1 MCQYDRINDTILKN
15 EKQGRKRHTLLN
27 SRARARVRIKKRNL
41 ANIRKNAVKIIRII
55 VGQGKESRNFPS
67 DKIRALRFPVN
78 SHDFRRNFCRRGY
91 YVRNFDSNRVEIR
104 ILDEI

>member
-1 MCQYDRINDTILKN
+1 MTVYMTRY
-15 EKQGRKRHTLLN
+15 RKSESKGKSAYLIKFART
-27 SRARARVRIKKRNL
+27 RARVRIKKRNL
-41 ANIRKNAVKIIRII
+41 ANIRKNDVKIIRII

-78 SHDFRRNFCRRGY
+78 SRDFRRNFCRRGY
-91 YVRNFDSNRVEIR
+91 YVRNFGSNRVEIR

>member
-1 MCQYDRINDTILKN
+1 MTGYMTQYKKSESKGESAYLIKFART
-15 EKQGRKRHTLLN
+15 
-27 SRARARVRIKKRNL
+27 RARVRIKKKRNL
-41 ANIRKNAVKIIRII
+41 ANIRKNDVKIIRII

-67 DKIRALRFPVN
+67 DKIRALRFSII
-78 SHDFRRNFCRRGY
+78 SHDFCRFFCRRGY

>member
-1 MCQYDRINDTILKN
+1 MTQC
-15 EKQGRKRHTLLN
+15 RKTKSKGESAYLIKFART
-27 SRARARVRIKKRNL
+27 RARVRIKKKRNL
-41 ANIRKNAVKIIRII
+41 ANIRKNDVKIIRII

-78 SHDFRRNFCRRGY
+78 SHDFCRFFCRRGY

>member
-1 MCQYDRINDTILKN
+1 MTGYMTQYQISESKGESAYLIKFART
-15 EKQGRKRHTLLN
+15 
-27 SRARARVRIKKRNL
+27 RARVRIKKKRNL
-41 ANIRKNAVKIIRII
+41 ANIRKNDVKIIRII

-78 SHDFRRNFCRRGY
+78 SRDFCRFFCRRGY

>member
-1 MCQYDRINDTILKN
+1 MTQY
-15 EKQGRKRHTLLN
+15 RKSESKGESAYLIKYART
-27 SRARARVRIKKRNL
+27 RARVRIKKKRNL
-41 ANIRKNAVKIIRII
+41 ANIRKNDVKIIRII

-67 DKIRALRFPVN
+67 DKIRALRFPIN
-78 SHDFRRNFCRRGY
+78 SHDFCRFFCRCGY

>member
-1 MCQYDRINDTILKN
+1 MTGYMTRY
-15 EKQGRKRHTLLN
+15 RKTKSKGESAYLIKFART
-27 SRARARVRIKKRNL
+27 RARVRTKKRNL
-41 ANIRKNAVKIIRII
+41 ANIRKNDVKIIRII

-67 DKIRALRFPVN
+67 DKIRALRFPIN
-78 SHDFRRNFCRRGY
+78 SRDFRRNFCRRGY

>member
-1 MCQYDRINDTILKN
+1 MTGYMTQYQKSESKGENAYLIKFART
-15 EKQGRKRHTLLN
+15 
-27 SRARARVRIKKRNL
+27 RARVRIKKKRNL
-41 ANIRKNAVKIIRII
+41 ANIRKNDVKIIRII

-67 DKIRALRFPVN
+67 DKIRALRFRVN
-78 SHDFRRNFCRRGY
+78 SHDFCRFFCRRGY

>member
-1 MCQYDRINDTILKN
+1 MTGYMTRY
-15 EKQGRKRHTLLN
+15 RKSESKGENAYLIKFART
-27 SRARARVRIKKRNL
+27 RARVRIKKRNL
-41 ANIRKNAVKIIRII
+41 ANIRKNDVKIIRII
-55 VGQGKESRNFPS
+55 VGQGEEPRNIPS

-78 SHDFRRNFCRRGY
+78 SCDFRRNFCHCGY

>member
-1 MCQYDRINDTILKN
+1 MCQYDRINDTVLK
-15 EKQGRKRHTLLN
+15 KRKERAKAYTLLN

-41 ANIRKNAVKIIRII
+41 ANIRKNDVKIIRII
-55 VGQGKESRNFPS
+55 VGQGKEPRNFPS

-78 SHDFRRNFCRRGY
+78 SRDFCRFFCRCGD

>member
-1 MCQYDRINDTILKN
+1 MTGYMTQY
-15 EKQGRKRHTLLN
+15 RKSESKGESAYLIKIART
-27 SRARARVRIKKRNL
+27 RARVRIKKKRNL
-41 ANIRKNAVKIIRII
+41 ANIRKNDVKIIRII
-55 VGQGKESRNFPS
+55 VGQGKESRNIPS

-78 SHDFRRNFCRRGY
+78 SRDFRRNFCRRGY

>member
-1 MCQYDRINDTILKN
+1 MTGYMTRY
-15 EKQGRKRHTLLN
+15 RKSESKSENAYLIKFART
-27 SRARARVRIKKRNL
+27 RARVRIKKRNL
-41 ANIRKNAVKIIRII
+41 VNIRKNDVKIIRII

-78 SHDFRRNFCRRGY
+78 SRNFRRNFRRRGY

>member
-1 MCQYDRINDTILKN
+1 MTGYMTRY
-15 EKQGRKRHTLLN
+15 RKSESKGESAYLIKFART
-27 SRARARVRIKKRNL
+27 RARVRIKKKRNL
-41 ANIRKNAVKIIRII
+41 ANTRKNDVKIIRII

-78 SHDFRRNFCRRGY
+78 SRDFRRNFCRRGY

>member
-1 MCQYDRINDTILKN
+1 MTGYMTQY
-15 EKQGRKRHTLLN
+15 RKSESKGENAYLIKF
-27 SRARARVRIKKRNL
+27 ARTRVRVRIKKRYL
-41 ANIRKNAVKIIRII
+41 ANIRKNDVKIIRII

-67 DKIRALRFPVN
+67 DKIRALRFPIN
-78 SHDFRRNFCRRGY
+78 SRDFRRNFCRRGY

>member
-1 MCQYDRINDTILKN
+1 MTAYMTQY
-15 EKQGRKRHTLLN
+15 RKSESKGESAYLIKFART
-27 SRARARVRIKKRNL
+27 RARVRIKKRNL
-41 ANIRKNAVKIIRII
+41 ANIRKNDVKIIRII
-55 VGQGKESRNFPS
+55 VGQGEESRNFPS

-78 SHDFRRNFCRRGY
+78 SRDFRRNFRRREY